1 MSIQRYFWADI
12 FVGNSLVSANDIL
25 TVTGALLAPATSQD
39 TTSSVTG
46 VVEASSTQEK
56 AKKEKKEKKKSK
68 KEKS

>member
-1 MSIQRYFWADI
+1 
-12 FVGNSLVSANDIL
+12 VSANDIL